1 MHVGTH
7 WRPWVWPVYS
17 IPLIPSHPILPHPIS
32 FHSIP
37 FHPILSWF
45 FLHFVMCTAL
55 VLVKRDTNFEYHY
68 NTSSKLL
75 TSIKRTSDNGVI
87 TISYN
92 KANHRPQKFT
102 TSSGNSMTVKYD
114 NTGKLKSTYLS
125 VDDRIILR

>member
-1 MHVGTH
+1 MTSLSLTCLFHSFNT
-7 WRPWVWPVYS
+7 
-17 IPLIPSHPILPHPIS
+17 IPSHLTPSYFIS
-32 FHSIP
+32 FHPIP
-37 FHPILSWF
+37 SYPILI

-55 VLVKRDTNFEYHY
+55 VLVKSDTNFEYHY

-87 TISYN
+87 AISYD
-92 KANHRPQKFT
+92 KANHRPEKFT